1 LPLFKYEAINEE
13 GKAVNEKV
21 EAASKKELIDKLKS
35 KNVYII
41 SVEEINEKNQRSLF
55 SSSRVK
61 SSDVTMFLRQLAT
74 LLVTGV
80 PIIVSLKILK
90 DQTTNKKFGEILS
103 DIHETIHKGSSFSEA
118 LKKYPSVFS
127 ELVFNMVETGEV
139 SGSIDM
145 VIERLA
151 VHYEKNEIINKK
163 IKSALVYPIILS
175 IVAFIVVTFM
185 LVFVMPTFMTMFESS
200 GVEIATPTK
209 ILIATGNGIRKYW
222 YIIAIVVAA
231 LNFFLKKYF
240 NTPEGRI
247 RLDGMKLKIPVLKT
261 VVINIT
267 TARFSRTMSTMIYSG
282 VPLLDALE
290 NVSKVVGNE
299 VVRRDLMDV
308 KEKVKRGNVL
318 SAPMAEIEY
327 LPSMLSSMIKIG
339 EESGD
344 IDGILDKTATFYE
357 NEVETSLQQLVSLF
371 EPLLIVVLGVVLGF
385 IIISMAL
392 PMFDMVKTV
401 G

>member
-1 LPLFKYEAINEE
+1 MSLFKYEAINSE
-13 GKAVNEKV
+13 GKTVKEKE
-21 EAASKKELIDKLKS
+21 EAASKNELIEKLKRED
-35 KNVYII
+35 VYVIL
-41 SVEEINEKNQRSLF
+41 VEEIQEKDKRSLF

-80 PIIVSLKILK
+80 PIIVSLQILK
-90 DQTTNKKFGEILS
+90 DQTTNKKFGKILS
-103 DIHETIHKGSSFSEA
+103 EIHESIHKGSSFSEA
-118 LKKYPSVFS
+118 LKKHPSVFS

-163 IKSALVYPIILS
+163 IKSAMVYPIILS

-200 GVEIATPTK
+200 GVEIPGPTK
-209 ILIATGNGIRKYW
+209 ILIATGSGIRKYW
-222 YIIAIVVAA
+222 YIIAIVIGA
-231 LNFFLKKYF
+231 LNFGLKKYF

-247 RLDGMKLKIPVLKT
+247 RFDGMKLKIPYLKT
-261 VVINIT
+261 VVVNIT

-308 KEKVKRGNVL
+308 KEKVRKGNAL
-318 SAPMAEIEY
+318 SVPMAEIEY
-327 LPSMLSSMIKIG
+327 LPSMLASMIKIG

-371 EPLLIVVLGVVLGF
+371 EPMLIVVLGIVLGF
-385 IIISMAL
+385 IIVSMAL